1 MSGIR
6 VLEVASWTYVPMAGG
21 VLAEWGADVLKI
33 EHPEGGDPQRGLV
46 SSGLMPG
53 GGGVNFAIE
62 HPNRGKRSVA
72 VDVGTEG
79 GRDVILKLAATADVF
94 LTSFLPAARRRLR
107 IDVDD
112 IRAVNPSIIYGR
124 GSGHGQ
130 RGPEAE
136 RGGYDA
142 STFWARGGSMDI
154 ATPLGS
160 AFPVGQ
166 PGGAYGDTMGGGT
179 IAGGIAAALF
189 HRERTGEAVIVDCSL
204 LGMGAWATGFS
215 LAMCSAFGLEGFP
228 KGPREASSNPLVGT
242 YRTSDDRF
250 LMLVFLQ
257 SDRYWGEFTQVVG
270 RPELA
275 TDPRFVDSAA
285 RAENRK
291 DCIAVLDE
299 IFAERTLDEWRKVLA
314 DVEGVWAPV
323 QTPREVWQ
331 DQQVVANNHVQ
342 EVQAADGTTFKLEA
356 APLEFNE
363 TPSQLTRAPDLGEH
377 TDEVLQEVGLDMDQI
392 LDLKFKGAIL

>member
-33 EHPEGGDPQRGLV
+33 EHPDGGDPQRGLV
-46 SSGLMPG
+46 SSGLIPG
-53 GGGVNFAIE
+53 KGANFAIE
-62 HPNRGKRSVA
+62 HPNRGKRSIG
-72 VDVGTEG
+72 VDVGTDEG
-79 GRDVILKLAATADVF
+79 REVLLKLAATSDVF

-112 IRAVNPSIIYGR
+112 IRAVNPSIIYVR

-154 ATPLGS
+154 ATPAGS
-160 AFPVGQ
+160 PYPVNQ

-189 HRERTGEAVIVDCSL
+189 HRERTGEAVTVDCSL

-215 LAMCSAFGLEGFP
+215 LAMCAAFGLESFP
-228 KGPREASSNPLVGT
+228 KGGREQSSNPLVGT
-242 YRTSDDRF
+242 YRTADDRF

-257 SDRYWGEFTQVVG
+257 SDRYWAEFTQAVG

-275 TDPRFVDSAA
+275 SDARFVDSAA
-285 RAENRK
+285 RAANRG
-291 DCIAVLDE
+291 DCIALLDQ
-299 IFAERTLDEWRKVLA
+299 IFSERTLDEWKKVLA

-323 QTPREVWQ
+323 QTPREVWE
-331 DQQVVANNHVQ
+331 DPQVVANHHVQ
-342 EVQAADGTTFKLEA
+342 DVEAEDGSTFKLVA

-363 TPSQLTRAPDLGEH
+363 TPSQLTRAPGLGEH
-377 TDEVLQEVGLDMDQI
+377 TDAVLMEVGLDMDQI
-392 LDLKFKGAIL
+392 LDLKIKGAIL